1 MVLWNMV
8 VIFFGNGSF
17 TESRRTGGVV
27 GFLLRREHM
36 LCNVEDKVY
45 HGGDADGDGNLEI

>member
-1 MVLWNMV
+1 MV
-8 VIFFGNGSF
+8 VIIFGNGSF

-36 LCNVEDKVY
+36 LWNVDAGGY
-45 HGGDADGDGNLEI
+45 HGGDADGDGDLKI